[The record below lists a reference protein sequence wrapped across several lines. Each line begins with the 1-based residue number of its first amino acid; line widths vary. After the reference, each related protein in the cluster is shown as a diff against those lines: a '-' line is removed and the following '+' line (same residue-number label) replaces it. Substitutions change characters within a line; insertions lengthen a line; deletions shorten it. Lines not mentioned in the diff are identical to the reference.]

1 MTTLADDLEH
11 GAQVL
16 VDACNEITTNP
27 KARDADR
34 ALARRVADVAGHLQ
48 RYVRELRDGVR
59 R

>member
-16 VDACNEITTNP
+16 INVCNEVTTDR
-27 KARDADR
+27 KARDAERDR
-34 ALARRVADVAGHLQ
+34 ARRVADVAGHLQ